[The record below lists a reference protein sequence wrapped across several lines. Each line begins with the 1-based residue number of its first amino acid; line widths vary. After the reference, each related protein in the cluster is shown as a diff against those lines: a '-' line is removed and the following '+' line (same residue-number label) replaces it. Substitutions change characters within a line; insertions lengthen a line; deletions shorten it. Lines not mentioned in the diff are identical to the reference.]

1 MAGLSQ
7 ARRAVSVCF
16 TEPIVRVLARTPIT
30 PNSLTWFGFALS
42 IGAAALIA
50 TGHLIIAGVIVLF
63 GGLFDMLDGAL
74 ARRTKRVTL
83 FGSILD
89 STLDRLSEGALLLGI
104 LVLFSS
110 EGSAIGVLLVG
121 IVLITSM
128 LVSYIRA
135 KAESLGI
142 ECLVGVF
149 TRPERVIV
157 LALGLLINQMEIAL
171 WIIAGFSFITVC
183 QRLFYVWRQTK
194 NKKAEEE

>member
-7 ARRAVSVCF
+7 VRKTASGFF
-16 TEPIVRVLARTPIT
+16 TEPVVRVLARTPIT
-30 PNSLTWFGFALS
+30 PNSLTWFGFALA

-50 TGHLIIAGVIVLF
+50 MGHLIIAGVIVLF
-63 GGLFDMLDGAL
+63 GGFFDMLDGAL
-74 ARRTKRVTL
+74 ARCTKRVTL

-110 EGSAIGVLLVG
+110 EGPDIGVLLVG

-157 LALGLLINQMEIAL
+157 LALGLLINQLEIAL

-194 NKKAEEE
+194 KQES